1 MSCPIRTLE
10 FSGERRWTT
19 CPKLKRPYETNMKRC
34 GMIANLI
41 HSPTWHRGSDVL
53 AEIALLVPPRPPL
66 PEAPAVAP
74 PMIYVQKHIQWEY
87 KQLVR
92 NLGKAIAPTADELNT
107 LGQEGWELTG
117 VTTDAA
123 FATFV
128 LSVRKHKVAATTFS
142 VPNINKI
149 IAAPTSPHPRQ
160 SKVTGVAQRSHP
172 PGRHSRRGC
181 HGRCRRPATPT
192 RCYRPIG

>member
-1 MSCPIRTLE
+1 
-10 FSGERRWTT
+10 
-19 CPKLKRPYETNMKRC
+19 MKRC

-74 PMIYVQKHIQWEY
+74 PMIYVQKRIQWEY

-117 VTTDAA
+117 ATTDAA
-123 FATFV
+123 FAYFCFK
-128 LSVRKHKVAATTFS
+128 RAKA
-142 VPNINKI
+142 
-149 IAAPTSPHPRQ
+149 
-160 SKVTGVAQRSHP
+160 
-172 PGRHSRRGC
+172 
-181 HGRCRRPATPT
+181 
-192 RCYRPIG
+192 